1 MSEIKENMIEEDNK
15 LHIVRTQEVGDIL
28 TANKRAQD
36 DAPSMYGDA
45 KFRFVG
51 RIPFVIAEQ
60 WQKECGAGIGT
71 QEFTQYV
78 KRKLK
83 DSDYAYLR
91 VKKW

>member
-1 MSEIKENMIEEDNK
+1 MSEVKETMIEEDNK
-15 LHIVRTQEVGDIL
+15 LHVVRTQEVGDIL

-60 WQKECGAGIGT
+60 WQKECGANIGT

-78 KRKLK
+78 KKKLK